1 MDGDTLLARYEYRS
15 RKSDARAGEVGRHR
29 QVRCNWGN
37 EKMILTQG
45 SDRKQKMLEESIT
58 VQGGHLERLK

>member
-29 QVRCNWGN
+29 QDYVRYIMFGAQALD
-37 EKMILTQG
+37 KTDRSRVSYFSDG
-45 SDRKQKMLEESIT
+45 S
-58 VQGGHLERLK
+58 

>member
-29 QVRCNWGN
+29 QDYVRYIMFGARALD
-37 EKMILTQG
+37 KTDRSRVSYFSDG
-45 SDRKQKMLEESIT
+45 S
-58 VQGGHLERLK
+58 